1 MGEGDFTVPFVTWEE
16 KLKKDKDKRDKRE
29 KKDQKDKRDKNNG
42 TKETK
47 KWKNKSLNSQTV
59 KIQVHVQ
66 WVQ

>member
-16 KLKKDKDKRDKRE
+16 KLQKDKDKRDERDK
-29 KKDQKDKRDKNNG
+29 KDKRDKNTG

-47 KWKNKSLNSQTV
+47 KVRKKSLISQTV